1 MEKQVLISICVPA
14 YKRVDFLK
22 RLLDSIS
29 VQSFTDYEVVI
40 SDDSPGEEVKDLI
53 CQYTDRLSSIAY
65 KKNTPSLGMPSNW
78 NQSIRMAKGEWIKL
92 MHDDDWFNGADALQQ
107 YAIAAQN
114 NKDGAF
120 IFSAYHNVLF
130 SKGEERHISLPSFR
144 FKELQKEPVTLLST
158 NIVGPPSVVMH
169 RNDAKH
175 FYDEKLKWLVDIDM
189 YIRRLTDDKIV
200 YIDQS
205 LIKVG
210 VGDDQVTASVHGFPE
225 VEIPEHF
232 YFLGKTGISRLRNM
246 LVYDYWWR
254 FIRNF
259 ALFTPATVKQ
269 YGYDG
274 AIHPVLQKMMAWQK
288 RIPPAIVKNGLF
300 SKLLMTLH
308 FIVYRK
314 GLRNG

>member
-1 MEKQVLISICVPA
+1 MEKQVLISICIPA

-29 VQSFTDYEVVI
+29 IQSFRDYEVVI
-40 SDDSPGEEVKDLI
+40 SDDSPGEEVKEMI
-53 CQYTDRLSSIAY
+53 CGYTDRLSSIVY
-65 KKNTPSLGMPSNW
+65 KRNTPSLGMPSNW

-92 MHDDDWFNGADALQQ
+92 MHDDDWFNGPDALQQ
-107 YAIAAQN
+107 YASAAQN
-114 NKDGAF
+114 NPGGAF
-120 IFSAYHNVLF
+120 IFAAYHDVLF
-130 SKGEERHISLPSFR
+130 AKGEERKVSPPAFR
-144 FKELQKEPVTLLST
+144 LKELKKEPVTLLST

-169 RNDAKH
+169 RNDDKH

-189 YIRRLTDDKIV
+189 YIRRLKDDPVI

-205 LIKVG
+205 LVKVG

-232 YFLGKTGISRLRNM
+232 YFLGKTGVGRLRNI

-259 ALFTPATVKQ
+259 ALFTPEKVKE
-269 YGYDG
+269 YGYAG
-274 AIHPVLQKMMAWQK
+274 EIHPVLQKMMAWQK
-288 RIPPAIVKNGLF
+288 RIPVAIVKNGLF

-308 FIVYRK
+308 FILYSK
-314 GLRNG
+314 GLPNG